1 MNDEELTASLSIDDS
16 LSVSVSSFS
25 QNLNANLNPDGSLV
39 VEKFQ
44 IDPANFTLGNL
55 SNVAITSPVD
65 DAYLYYDLSTTS
77 WKNSAT
83 SLDDKIDNQK
93 AEVYSFQKRYGYA
106 GQYRGIGL
114 GKVLPVAQTIYS
126 ANINQVVLSIP
137 APKSGVAKRQRLKV
151 RFEYSAVFS
160 AIVDSGGDDYV
171 GFTEQIR
178 YEAKVTPVKT
188 MTVETVSVDYDSSP
202 QSVSRILVVDGNH
215 TEEVLASGK
224 MALSNTG
231 SNIIPINSVYY
242 IAGKTYI
249 SVIDST
255 GAVTHGSIIYYSNTF
270 FVGSNSYQLVTPYE
284 KEHRHNINTEI
295 AAIAGLPVTTLNTTY
310 RGYISRNVIKDVEI
324 VLPPSAT
331 ERDIFIKAFCS
342 NDLRD
347 TYGSGTMTID
357 SVSGTVEN
365 I

>member
-77 WKNSAT
+77 WKNSQA
-83 SLDDKIDNQK
+83 SLETVIDNQK

-106 GQYRGIGL
+106 GQYGGIGL
-114 GKVLPVAQTIYS
+114 GKVLPVGQTIFS

-151 RFEYSAVFS
+151 RFEYSAAFN
-160 AIVDSGGDDYV
+160 ANVDSGGSDYV

-188 MTVETVSVDYDSSP
+188 MTVESVSVDYDSSP

-215 TEEVLASGK
+215 TEEVLASGRI
-224 MALSNTG
+224 ALSNTG

-242 IAGKTYI
+242 IGGKTHI
-249 SVIDST
+249 SVIDFT
-255 GAVTHGSIIYYSNTF
+255 GAVTAGSIIYYSNTF
-270 FVGSNSYQLVTPYE
+270 FVGSNSYQLITPYQ
-284 KEHRHNINTEI
+284 KEHRHSLNTEI
-295 AAIAGLPVTTLNTTY
+295 EAIAGLPVTALNTSY
-310 RGYISRNVIKDVEI
+310 RGHIFRNVIKDVEI

-331 ERDIFIKAFCS
+331 ERGIFIKAFCS

-347 TYGSGTMTID
+347 IYGSGTMTID
-357 SVSGTVEN
+357 SISGTVEN